1 MSISLFSNRG
11 LRMVDAY
18 TGPWEPPVSRSDR
31 FHDAVEREFELL
43 IDDPAAIERAF
54 SEGFRIDAVAAQLWA
69 ELARESSPSRYEAVA
84 MRIEVAIRDA
94 ICAMAEDN
102 VRGGE

>member
-1 MSISLFSNRG
+1 MKLDSVPQG
-11 LRMVDAY
+11 YAP
-18 TGPWEPPVSRSDR
+18 GPWEPPVSKADR

-69 ELARESSPSRYEAVA
+69 ELARESIPSRYEAVA
-84 MRIEVAIRDA
+84 RRIEVAIRDA

-102 VRGGE
+102 VRDEQ

>member
-1 MSISLFSNRG
+1 MKLDSVPQG
-11 LRMVDAY
+11 YAP
-18 TGPWEPPVSRSDR
+18 GPWEPPVSRSDR

-69 ELARESSPSRYEAVA
+69 ELARESIPSRYEAVA
-84 MRIEVAIRDA
+84 RRIEVAIRDA

-102 VRGGE
+102 VRDEQ